1 MVNMANND
9 NKTTIIGKKQV
20 LRHLHLCNVEIITLA
35 FDADESYKQ
44 DIIDNAKIFD
54 VPVIIGDS
62 KQTIAQQYNID
73 VDCAVVAT
81 LKDI

>member
-20 LRHLHLCNVEIITLA
+20 LRNLHLCNVESITLA
-35 FDADESYKQ
+35 FDADEGYKQ
-44 DIIDNAKIFD
+44 DIIDTAKIFD

-62 KQTIAQQYNID
+62 KQAIAQQYNIE